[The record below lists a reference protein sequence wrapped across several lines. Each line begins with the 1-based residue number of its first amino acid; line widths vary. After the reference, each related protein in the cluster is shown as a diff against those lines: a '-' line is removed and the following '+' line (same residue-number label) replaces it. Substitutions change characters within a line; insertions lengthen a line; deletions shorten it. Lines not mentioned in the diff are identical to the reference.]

1 VIPAGH
7 PNPRGPAGVVPGMW
21 PPQRFRPV
29 PDPLVRAAGFAL
41 LATCGAW
48 LLVLAATG
56 RLVGL
61 PVGRRPVR
69 LGGQVIELTGSMPP
83 AAQVLVLVVV
93 LVLAGCAV
101 RVLSGSRR
109 PALIAAGLL
118 TVAAAVSPQLL
129 PMTAG
134 LVVVLL
140 MAHRRLAPAAPWA
153 DRRPPIWSTD
163 PAVALAGVGSML
175 VSQAGTVWIVLAT
188 PAPGGGA
195 VPVGLLLI
203 APAVVIAYALGFLRG
218 YPGWAVAAA
227 AQLAVLAALAAR
239 AAERAGGWSA
249 VGWVVVDCAL
259 LLAVASTYTR
269 LFGEPNRSLTRR
281 E

>member
-1 VIPAGH
+1 
-7 PNPRGPAGVVPGMW
+7 
-21 PPQRFRPV
+21 
-29 PDPLVRAAGFAL
+29 VRAAGFAL

-61 PVGRRPVR
+61 PVGRRAVR
-69 LGGQVIELTGSMPP
+69 LGGQVIELADSMPP

-109 PALIAAGLL
+109 PALTAAGLL
-118 TVAAAVSPQLL
+118 TTAVAVSPQLL

-140 MAHRRLAPAAPWA
+140 MAHSRLAPAAPWA

-175 VSQAGTVWIVLAT
+175 VSQAGTAWIVLAT
-188 PAPGGGA
+188 PGPGGSSIAGGA

-227 AQLAVLAALAAR
+227 AQVAVLAALAAR
-239 AAERAGGWSA
+239 TAERAGGWSA

-269 LFGEPNRSLTRR
+269 LFGEPNRPLTRR
-281 E
+281 D